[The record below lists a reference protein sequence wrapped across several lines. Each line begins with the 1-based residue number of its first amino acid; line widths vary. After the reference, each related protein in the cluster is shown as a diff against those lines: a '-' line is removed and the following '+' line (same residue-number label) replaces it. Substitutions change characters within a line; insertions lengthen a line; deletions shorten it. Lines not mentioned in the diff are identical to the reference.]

1 MKSVLLVWLTW
12 GKWLTKFYRYWH
24 QIADSLLNYTKS
36 KAFDQ
41 TENTDLLT
49 LHRELIN
56 GLASRLNPIKYALIM
71 ISVSRQF
78 TDIEEG
84 IKFLETASKLDLIK
98 RDAHFLL

>member
-1 MKSVLLVWLTW
+1 MKQMINQV
-12 GKWLTKFYRYWH
+12 FRYWH
-24 QIADSLLNYTKS
+24 QIADALLNYTKS

-71 ISVSRQF
+71 ISVSR
-78 TDIEEG
+78 
-84 IKFLETASKLDLIK
+84 
-98 RDAHFLL
+98 